1 MQQALIATNN
11 IVSKGLIASPADDL
25 SGVLGPGSGRKMKAA
40 FAPLK
45 PWEYN
50 FERLEFRR
58 PPQIMKPFARSLA
71 QGLSAE
77 TML

>member
-1 MQQALIATNN
+1 MQQALITMNN
-11 IVSKGLIASPADDL
+11 IVNKGLIASSADDL
-25 SGVLGPGSGRKMKAA
+25 SEVLGPGSGRKMKAA

-58 PPQIMKPFARSLA
+58 PPQIKKPFAPSLA